1 MKLIIQIPCFNEQE
15 NLGET
20 FADLP
25 RAIDGIDEIEVLIID
40 DGSSDATF
48 EEALRLGA
56 HYIVRFPLNRG
67 LSAAYQAGLDAC
79 MRLGADIVVNTDADN
94 QYQGQDIAKLVEPIL
109 AQQADIVI
117 GDRQTDTLE
126 HFSLLKRFL
135 QRWGSRI
142 VRRASGTEVVD
153 AASGFRAI
161 NSKAMSYLF
170 VHNKFTYTLE
180 TIIQAGSIGL
190 NIKNVKIRTN
200 PARRKSRLANSIM
213 DYLRRNGPVIFRS
226 YTMYW
231 PVQTFGYIGLAL
243 FMFGLLFVVRFLYYF
258 VQNPN
263 YSGHVQSLQVGVG
276 AIILAFIVGL
286 IALLGDLLASN
297 RRLTEEILSRVKKLE
312 ATAVLQNL
320 PLEKDTPN
328 RFDDVYKTSASS
340 WRSSGET

>member
-1 MKLIIQIPCFNEQE
+1 
-15 NLGET
+15 
-20 FADLP
+20 
-25 RAIDGIDEIEVLIID
+25 
-40 DGSSDATF
+40 
-48 EEALRLGA
+48 
-56 HYIVRFPLNRG
+56 VRFPQNRG
-67 LSAAYQAGLDAC
+67 LSAAYQAGLNAC

-94 QYQGQDIAKLVEPIL
+94 QYRGQDIAKLVEPIL
-109 AQQADIVI
+109 AQEADMVI
-117 GDRQTDTLE
+117 GDRQTDTIK
-126 HFSLLKRFL
+126 HFSLLKRLL

-200 PARRKSRLANSIM
+200 PAKRKSRLANSIM

-231 PVQTFGYIGLAL
+231 PVQTFGYMGLAL
-243 FMFGLLFVVRFLYYF
+243 FIFGLILVVRFLFYF
-258 VQNPN
+258 IQNPN
-263 YSGHVQSLQVGVG
+263 YSGHMQSLQVGVG
-276 AIILAFIVGL
+276 SIILAFIVGL

-320 PLEKDTPN
+320 QFDKN
-328 RFDDVYKTSASS
+328 MSYRFEDVYKTSASS

>member
-1 MKLIIQIPCFNEQE
+1 
-15 NLGET
+15 
-20 FADLP
+20 
-25 RAIDGIDEIEVLIID
+25 
-40 DGSSDATF
+40 
-48 EEALRLGA
+48 
-56 HYIVRFPLNRG
+56 VRFPQNRG
-67 LSAAYQAGLDAC
+67 LSAAYQAGLNAC

-94 QYQGQDIAKLVEPIL
+94 QYRGQDIAKLIEPIL
-109 AQQADIVI
+109 AQEADMVI
-117 GDRQTDTLE
+117 GDRQTDTIK
-126 HFSLLKRFL
+126 HFSLLKRLL

-200 PARRKSRLANSIM
+200 PAKRKSRLANSIM

-231 PVQTFGYIGLAL
+231 PVQTFGYMGLAL
-243 FMFGLLFVVRFLYYF
+243 FIFGLILVVRFLFYF
-258 VQNPN
+258 IQNPN
-263 YSGHVQSLQVGVG
+263 YSGHIQSLQVGVG
-276 AIILAFIVGL
+276 SIILAFIVGL

-312 ATAVLQNL
+312 APAVLQNSQFD
-320 PLEKDTPN
+320 KN
-328 RFDDVYKTSASS
+328 ISYRFEDVYKTSASS

>member
-1 MKLIIQIPCFNEQE
+1 MRITSIS
-15 NLGET
+15 GE
-20 FADLP
+20 
-25 RAIDGIDEIEVLIID
+25 
-40 DGSSDATF
+40 
-48 EEALRLGA
+48 
-56 HYIVRFPLNRG
+56 
-67 LSAAYQAGLDAC
+67 
-79 MRLGADIVVNTDADN
+79 
-94 QYQGQDIAKLVEPIL
+94 DIAKLVEPIL

-117 GDRQTDTLE
+117 GDRQTDTIE

-200 PARRKSRLANSIM
+200 PAKRKSRLANSIM

-243 FMFGLLFVVRFLYYF
+243 FIFGLLFVVRFLYYF

-312 ATAVLQNL
+312 ATAVYQNL
-320 PLEKDTPN
+320 PLDKDTPY